1 MRWDGWRDEV
11 SVLNGRQGLSF
22 FPPLWSAE
30 ARQDLLATSR
40 RAVPM
45 AELLSLSRDSC
56 LQFDGADPGFLG
68 AV

>member
-1 MRWDGWRDEV
+1 MLD
-11 SVLNGRQGLSF
+11 GRQGLSF

-30 ARQDLLATSR
+30 AQQNLSAASR

-45 AELLSLSRDSC
+45 AELLGVSRDSC

-68 AV
+68 VI